1 MVGLTVLAK
10 HLSKAE
16 TVCVVVGLSALVLVV
31 GLTAFCARIAPEL
44 RTRSRSRSASRMMAR
59 QLKNSVTSANA
70 RTAVA
75 ALRMQR
81 DDDLQSLQSA
91 AARADLLG
99 RIERI
104 RVRRAKLSAASR
116 PATGLELLKR
126 RLQRQAPEPVTTVA
140 N

>member
-1 MVGLTVLAK
+1 
-10 HLSKAE
+10 
-16 TVCVVVGLSALVLVV
+16 
-31 GLTAFCARIAPEL
+31 
-44 RTRSRSRSASRMMAR
+44 MMAR